1 MNTVTRIVTL
11 SLVFTTMI
19 ASAELTGVVSL
30 KEMLISGPPQL
41 KMHALAMITQNKV
54 QDEVDESYLHALRAC
69 ASDESA
75 AIRMVA
81 AGIIGDLFIKDKL
94 APSSEAIE
102 LLHTLAKDT
111 HEDVRFTALNKG
123 LCEIQPKSEALIATL
138 IDVAASE
145 RDATLLEK
153 IKHVIADEAA
163 TEALLNARL
172 AEVGSVEYFETYR
185 YILGKDP
192 ADIEPF
198 LDMPSSRPRLFFFLA
213 TEPDE
218 SLALQELD
226 RQLKQL
232 GIREPIL
239 SKYGSTGE
247 PLYMLKTFLT
257 HDYMVVE
264 KYFSDATDYTLSQSF
279 WLTPKLEMEINALQ

>member
-11 SLVFTTMI
+11 SLVFTTMS

-54 QDEVDESYLHALRAC
+54 QDEVDESYLPALRAC
-69 ASDESA
+69 ANDESA

-94 APSSEAIE
+94 APSTEAIE
-102 LLHTLAKDT
+102 LLHTLAKD

-163 TEALLNARL
+163 TEPLLNARL
-172 AEVGSVEYFETYR
+172 AEVGSVRVFLKPIAIYSLK
-185 YILGKDP
+185 IL
-192 ADIEPF
+192 
-198 LDMPSSRPRLFFFLA
+198 L
-213 TEPDE
+213 
-218 SLALQELD
+218 
-226 RQLKQL
+226 
-232 GIREPIL
+232 IL
-239 SKYGSTGE
+239 S
-247 PLYMLKTFLT
+247 PFWICLP
-257 HDYMVVE
+257 VVLAS
-264 KYFSDATDYTLSQSF
+264 FSF
-279 WLTPKLEMEINALQ
+279 WLPSQMRPLPFKSSIAN